1 MNFLKNIISSQL
13 FKITSLNSISVLIK
27 IVIGLITSKVL
38 AVFVGPSGMAL
49 VGNLRNFLTSV
60 ESVST
65 LGFQNGIV
73 KYVAENEEDNLQVKK
88 IFSTLFFS
96 LLAVTIVISSVLF
109 LFSNY
114 WNQVVFED
122 NLEYSY
128 VFKVLAIVLP
138 LYASSLY
145 LVAIINGL
153 GRFKTVIYI
162 NIIGNII
169 GLFVTLL
176 FIWKWLVLG
185 ALLAIIITP
194 SLLFFVTVYYISKE
208 ISIKNTISFSLFD
221 FKIIKN
227 LSHYFLMALVSGI
240 FGPIIFLAIRHQV
253 IDTVGL
259 KEAGFWEAMTRISTY
274 YLLFVNTLLTVY
286 YYPKLVFAKT
296 NEETKLVFWSFY
308 KNVLPLFAVGLFV
321 IYLFRGII
329 IKILFTQD
337 FEPVS
342 DLFLWQL
349 VGDFLKA
356 ASWILGFQ
364 FFAKKMTKA
373 FIVTEILSLL
383 ILYFSSIYFISVF
396 QIEGVVIAHAFTYGM
411 YLLVLGIYFRKS
423 LIN

>member
-1 MNFLKNIISSQL
+1 M
-13 FKITSLNSISVLIK
+13 LIK
-27 IVIGLITSKVL
+27 IGIGLITSKVL

-383 ILYFSSIYFISVF
+383 ILYFSSIYFISIF

>member
-1 MNFLKNIISSQL
+1 MNFLKNITSSQL

-27 IVIGLITSKVL
+27 IGVGLITSKVL
-38 AVFVGPSGMAL
+38 AIFVGPSGMAL

-73 KYVAENEEDNLQVKK
+73 KYVAENEEDNLQFKK

-109 LFSNY
+109 FFANH
-114 WNQVVFED
+114 WNQVVFGSK
-122 NLEYSY
+122 LEYSY
-128 VFKVLAIVLP
+128 VFKVLAIILP
-138 LYASSLY
+138 LYASSIY
-145 LVAIINGL
+145 LIAIINGL

-169 GLFVTLL
+169 GLFVTLF

-185 ALLAIIITP
+185 ALLSIIITP

-208 ISIKNTISFSLFD
+208 ISILDSISFSFFD

-240 FGPIIFLAIRHQV
+240 FGPIVFLAIRNQV
-253 IDTVGL
+253 IDNIGL

-286 YYPKLVFAKT
+286 YYPKLVQAKT

-321 IYLFRGII
+321 IYLLRGLM

-373 FIVTEILSLL
+373 FIVTEIVSLL
-383 ILYFSSIYFISVF
+383 ILYFSSIYFINIF
-396 QIEGVVIAHAFTYGM
+396 NIEGVVIAHAFTYGM

-423 LIN
+423 LF

>member
-1 MNFLKNIISSQL
+1 M

-27 IVIGLITSKVL
+27 IVIGLITSKIL

-49 VGNLRNFLTSV
+49 VGNLRNFLTSI

-73 KYVAENEEDNLQVKK
+73 KYVAENEEDKLEFKK
-88 IFSTLFFS
+88 LFSTLFFS
-96 LLAVTIVISSVLF
+96 LLFVTIVTSSVLF
-109 LFSNY
+109 LFANH
-114 WNQVVFED
+114 WNQVVFGD
-122 NLEYSY
+122 ILEYSC
-128 VFKVLAIVLP
+128 VFKILAIVLP
-138 LYASSLY
+138 FYAASIY
-145 LVAIINGL
+145 LISIINGL

-194 SLLFFVTVYYISKE
+194 SLLFFVMVYYISKE

-240 FGPIIFLAIRHQV
+240 FGPVVFLAIRHQV

-259 KEAGFWEAMTRISTY
+259 KEAGFWESMTRISTN

-286 YYPKLVFAKT
+286 YYPKLVLAKT

-308 KNVLPLFAVGLFV
+308 KNVLPLFAVGLFI
-321 IYLFRGII
+321 IYLFRGIM

-342 DLFLWQL
+342 DLFLWQI

-383 ILYFSSIYFISVF
+383 ILYFSSFYFISIF
-396 QIEGVVIAHAFTYGM
+396 KIEGVVIAHAFTYGM

-423 LIN
+423 LL

>member
-1 MNFLKNIISSQL
+1 MNFLKNIVSSQL

-27 IVIGLITSKVL
+27 IGIGLITSKVL
-38 AVFVGPSGMAL
+38 AIFVGPTGMAL

-73 KYVAENEEDNLQVKK
+73 KYVAENEEDNLQFKK

-96 LLAVTIVISSVLF
+96 LLTVTIVISSTLF
-109 LFSNY
+109 LFANY
-114 WNQVVFED
+114 WNQVVFGN

-153 GRFKTVIYI
+153 GRFKAVIYI

-194 SLLFFVTVYYISKE
+194 SLLFFVTVRYISKE
-208 ISIKNTISFSLFD
+208 ISIKNAISFSLFD

-240 FGPIIFLAIRHQV
+240 FGPIVFLVIRNQI
-253 IDTVGL
+253 IDTVGI

-286 YYPKLVFAKT
+286 YYPKLVLAKT

-308 KNVLPLFAVGLFV
+308 KNVLPLFAVGLFI
-321 IYLFRGII
+321 IYLFRGIM

-364 FFAKKMTKA
+364 FFAKKMTKS

-383 ILYFSSIYFISVF
+383 ILYFSSIYFISIF
-396 QIEGVVIAHAFTYGM
+396 KIEGVVIAHAFTYGI

-423 LIN
+423 LV

>member
-1 MNFLKNIISSQL
+1 MNFLKNITSSQL

-27 IVIGLITSKVL
+27 IGVGLITSKVL
-38 AVFVGPSGMAL
+38 AIFVGPSGMAL

-73 KYVAENEEDNLQVKK
+73 KYVAENEEDNLQFKK

-109 LFSNY
+109 FFANH
-114 WNQVVFED
+114 WNQVVFGSK
-122 NLEYSY
+122 LEYSY
-128 VFKVLAIVLP
+128 VFKVLAIILP
-138 LYASSLY
+138 LYASSIY
-145 LVAIINGL
+145 LIAIINGL

-169 GLFVTLL
+169 GLFVTLF

-185 ALLAIIITP
+185 ALLSIIITP

-208 ISIKNTISFSLFD
+208 ISILDSISFSFFD

-240 FGPIIFLAIRHQV
+240 FGPIVFLAIRNQV
-253 IDTVGL
+253 IDNIGL

-286 YYPKLVFAKT
+286 YYPKLVQAKT
-296 NEETKLVFWSFY
+296 NEETKIVFWSFY

-321 IYLFRGII
+321 IYLLRGLM

-373 FIVTEILSLL
+373 FIVTEIVSLL
-383 ILYFSSIYFISVF
+383 ILYFSSIYFINIF
-396 QIEGVVIAHAFTYGM
+396 NIEGVVIAHAFTYGM

-423 LIN
+423 LF

>member
-1 MNFLKNIISSQL
+1 LNFLKNITSSQL

-27 IVIGLITSKVL
+27 IGIGLITSKVL
-38 AVFVGPSGMAL
+38 AIFVGPSGMAL

-73 KYVAENEEDNLQVKK
+73 KYVAENEEDNLQFKK

-109 LFSNY
+109 LFANY
-114 WNQVVFED
+114 WNQLIFGD
-122 NLEYSY
+122 NLAYSY
-128 VFKVLAIVLP
+128 VFKVSAIVLP
-138 LYASSLY
+138 LYVSSLY

-169 GLFVTLL
+169 GLFVTL
-176 FIWKWLVLG
+176 FFVWKWLVLG

-194 SLLFFVTVYYISKE
+194 SILFFVTIYYISKE
-208 ISIKNTISFSLFD
+208 ISIKNAISFSLFD

-240 FGPIIFLAIRHQV
+240 FGPIVFLAIRNQV
-253 IDTVGL
+253 IDTIGL
-259 KEAGFWEAMTRISTY
+259 KEAGFWEAITRISTY
-274 YLLFVNTLLTVY
+274 YLLFVNTLLTLY
-286 YYPKLVFAKT
+286 YYPKLVQAKT
-296 NEETKLVFWSFY
+296 NEETKSVFWSFY

-321 IYLFRGII
+321 IYLFRSII
-329 IKILFTQD
+329 IKILFTQN

-349 VGDFLKA
+349 VGDFLKV

-383 ILYFSSIYFISVF
+383 ILYFSSIYFINIF
-396 QIEGVVIAHAFTYGM
+396 KTEGIVIAHAFTYGM

-423 LIN
+423 LF

>member
-1 MNFLKNIISSQL
+1 M

-27 IVIGLITSKVL
+27 IVIGLITSKIL

-49 VGNLRNFLTSV
+49 VGNLRNFLTSI

-73 KYVAENEEDNLQVKK
+73 KYVAENEEDKLEFKK
-88 IFSTLFFS
+88 LFSTLFFS
-96 LLAVTIVISSVLF
+96 LLFVTIVTSSVLF
-109 LFSNY
+109 LFANY
-114 WNQVVFED
+114 WNQVVFGD
-122 NLEYSY
+122 ILEYSY
-128 VFKVLAIVLP
+128 VFKILAIVLP
-138 LYASSLY
+138 FYAASIY
-145 LVAIINGL
+145 LISIINGL

-194 SLLFFVTVYYISKE
+194 SLLFFVMVYYISKE
-208 ISIKNTISFSLFD
+208 ISIKNTISLSLFD

-240 FGPIIFLAIRHQV
+240 FGPVVFLAIRHQV

-259 KEAGFWEAMTRISTY
+259 KEAGFWESMTRISTN

-286 YYPKLVFAKT
+286 YYPKLVLAKT

-308 KNVLPLFAVGLFV
+308 KNVLPLFSVGLFI
-321 IYLFRGII
+321 IYLFRGIM

-342 DLFLWQL
+342 DLFLWQI

-383 ILYFSSIYFISVF
+383 ILYFSSFYFISIF
-396 QIEGVVIAHAFTYGM
+396 KIEGVVIAHAFTYGM

-423 LIN
+423 LL

>member
-1 MNFLKNIISSQL
+1 LNFFKNITSSQL

-27 IVIGLITSKVL
+27 IGIGLITSKVL
-38 AVFVGPSGMAL
+38 AVFVGPAGMAL

-73 KYVAENEEDNLQVKK
+73 KYVAENEDDNLELKK

-109 LFSNY
+109 LFANY
-114 WNQVVFED
+114 WNQVVFGD
-122 NLEYSY
+122 DLEYSY

-138 LYASSLY
+138 LYVSSIY

-169 GLFVTLL
+169 GLFVTLF
-176 FIWKWLVLG
+176 FIWKWFVLG

-194 SLLFFVTVYYISKE
+194 SLLFFVTFYYISKE
-208 ISIKNTISFSLFD
+208 ISVKNAISFSLFD

-240 FGPIIFLAIRHQV
+240 FGPIVFLAIRNQV

-286 YYPKLVFAKT
+286 YYPKLVQAKT
-296 NEETKLVFWSFY
+296 NKDTKSVFWSFY
-308 KNVLPLFAVGLFV
+308 KNVLPLFAVGLFI
-321 IYLFRGII
+321 IYLLRDVM

-342 DLFLWQL
+342 NLFLWQL

-373 FIVTEILSLL
+373 FIATEILSLL
-383 ILYFSSIYFISVF
+383 ILYFSSIYFINIF
-396 QIEGVVIAHAFTYGM
+396 KTEGVVIAHAFTYAL

-423 LIN
+423 LF

>member
-27 IVIGLITSKVL
+27 IGIGLITSKVM
-38 AVFVGPSGMAL
+38 AVFVGPSGMAI

-73 KYVAENEEDNLQVKK
+73 KYVAENKAKNLQFKK

-96 LLAVTIVISSVLF
+96 FLAVTIVVSTILF
-109 LFSNY
+109 LCANY
-114 WNQVVFED
+114 WNQIVFGN
-122 NLEYSY
+122 NLSYSF
-128 VFKVLAIVLP
+128 VFRVLAIVLP
-138 LYASSLY
+138 LYVFSVG

-153 GRFKTVIYI
+153 GRFKSVIYI
-162 NIIGNII
+162 NIIGNVI
-169 GLFVTLL
+169 GLFVTLF
-176 FIWKWLVLG
+176 FIYKWLVLG

-208 ISIKNTISFSLFD
+208 ISIKNNINLSFFD

-227 LSHYFLMALVSGI
+227 LSHYFLMTLVSGI
-240 FGPIIFLAIRHQV
+240 FGPMIFLAVRHQV
-253 IDTVGL
+253 IAVVGL

-274 YLLFVNTLLTVY
+274 YLLFINTLLTVY
-286 YYPKLVFAKT
+286 YYPKLVLAKT

-308 KNVLPLFAVGLFV
+308 KNVLSFFAVGLFV
-321 IYLFRGII
+321 VFLLRRII

-356 ASWILGFQ
+356 ASWILGLQ

-373 FIVTEILSLL
+373 FIITEILSLL
-383 ILYFSSIYFISVF
+383 ILYFSSIYFIAIF
-396 QIEGVVIAHAFTYGM
+396 NTEGVVMAHAFTYGM
-411 YLLVLGIYFRKS
+411 YLLVLAVYFRK
-423 LIN
+423 IIF